1 LNIDQ
6 FIYMEYVFDCDVVGE
21 ILIPLENNFDH
32 KQADNKFSDLS
43 KLTERT
49 YKEFRSIL
57 FQGELLRFFLI
68 ARIDSP
74 QSGPEFFD
82 NLFVKFEFDPSC
94 DMNSTNINENEGN
107 PSDECNITI
116 PEGDNDPAFVK
127 KN

>member
-1 LNIDQ
+1 
-6 FIYMEYVFDCDVVGE
+6 MEYVFDCDVVGE

-43 KLTERT
+43 KLTDRT

-74 QSGPEFFD
+74 QNSQEFFD

-94 DMNSTNINENEGN
+94 DMNSTNNGDNEGY